1 MPFEIFDRSRLKL
14 LPLSQRIHDLNLDVM
29 MDPEANPVFSHPSVT
44 ELAARIR
51 RAKEKNAAVLL
62 MLGGHVIRSG
72 AAPLLIRLMEEGYI
86 THFAMNGAAAIH
98 DFEFAMIGATTES
111 VAKYIS
117 EGQFGLWQEDGQYTQ
132 AISEGVKEGWAQGK
146 LWENG
151 LWSMISPIKSTACWR
166 PAIKGRFRLPF
177 ISASA
182 VILSMSSQMPTERLW
197 VKLAT
202 GIS

>member
-29 MDPEANPVFSHPSVT
+29 MDPEANPGFSHLSVT

-117 EGQFGLWQEDGQYTQ
+117 EGQFGLWQEDGQYK
-132 AISEGVKEGWAQGK
+132 I
-146 LWENG
+146 
-151 LWSMISPIKSTACWR
+151 
-166 PAIKGRFRLPF
+166 GR
-177 ISASA
+177 AH
-182 VILSMSSQMPTERLW
+182 V
-197 VKLAT
+197 
-202 GIS
+202 